1 MLRTK
6 FGEFNAK
13 EFIYFIYI
21 LENVL
26 TIIGK
31 RWNKIFSL
39 FLKFDLS
46 LSQVESSSA
55 PILPIR
61 FFVHPIYIYIFYH
74 SFNPCPISTRV
85 CARIHTLAR
94 VKRVRARR
102 RAVHHVCIQDRGGSC
117 ETAVRAFL
125 PAPSS
130 VRRTGAPVA
139 WRIHGRKKRRRK
151 KEREKGSKSG
161 RTADARQRKRGLVQR
176 RHRKRQ
182 RPARAVRATTEARA
196 EKNNKRALSTLN
208 GTLNSPPA
216 SRGQGSG

>member
-1 MLRTK
+1 MRKNL
-6 FGEFNAK
+6 
-13 EFIYFIYI
+13 FILYIYI

-39 FLKFDLS
+39 FLKFDLP

-139 WRIHGRKKRRRK
+139 WRIHGRKKKEEGKK
-151 KEREKGSKSG
+151 KEKKDRKVGERLTRVSVNVVSWRGDIG
-161 RTADARQRKRGLVQR
+161 NDRGQHVQFVRRPKRGPKKIISAPFR
-176 RHRKRQ
+176 R
-182 RPARAVRATTEARA
+182 
-196 EKNNKRALSTLN
+196 
-208 GTLNSPPA
+208 
-216 SRGQGSG
+216 